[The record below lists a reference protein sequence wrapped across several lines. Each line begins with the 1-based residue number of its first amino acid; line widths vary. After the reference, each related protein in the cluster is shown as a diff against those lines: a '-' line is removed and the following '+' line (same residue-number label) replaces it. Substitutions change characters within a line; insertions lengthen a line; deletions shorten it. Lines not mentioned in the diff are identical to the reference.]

1 MPFAN
6 SWDGSGSTT
15 TLTLDLASVDLPIIP
30 ALSPNGV
37 AAVTFDIAASG
48 SWGGG
53 PGYGGITHDFAPAQD
68 WSDYTAISL
77 WYHGSGSGADIR
89 VELKSDGGDAF
100 NSNRYEYT
108 FTDDFTGWVY
118 FNILWGDFTQRT
130 DFNPGPNP
138 ADPINLA
145 AMWGYSIL
153 LPGGASGTF
162 YLDQVALTAG
172 SVVAD
177 FETGIPAGFVP
188 FANSW
193 DGSGST
199 TTLILDLALVNLPV
213 IPMMSPN
220 SAAAVT
226 FDIAA
231 SGSWGGG
238 PGYGGVTHDF
248 TPVQNWS
255 DYQGFSLWYR
265 GSGSGADIR
274 LELKSDGGDAFN
286 SNRYEYT
293 FTDDFTG
300 WVYFNIPWGDFLQR
314 TDFNPGPNPA
324 DPINLAA
331 IWGYS
336 ILLPGGA
343 SGSFSSIR

>member
-1 MPFAN
+1 MKRKILPFSAKLIMSVSFMILLVGTLLVASAVYLPVRTAYAQADAGTLVLADFETGIPAGFVPFAD
-6 SWDGSGSTT
+6 SRDGSGSTT

-145 AMWGYSIL
+145 AMWGYSICFL
-153 LPGGASGTF
+153 GAPA
-162 YLDQVALTAG
+162 AL
-172 SVVAD
+172 
-177 FETGIPAGFVP
+177 
-188 FANSW
+188 
-193 DGSGST
+193 ST
-199 TTLILDLALVNLPV
+199 ST
-213 IPMMSPN
+213 
-220 SAAAVT
+220 
-226 FDIAA
+226 
-231 SGSWGGG
+231 
-238 PGYGGVTHDF
+238 
-248 TPVQNWS
+248 
-255 DYQGFSLWYR
+255 R
-265 GSGSGADIR
+265 
-274 LELKSDGGDAFN
+274 
-286 SNRYEYT
+286 
-293 FTDDFTG
+293 
-300 WVYFNIPWGDFLQR
+300 
-314 TDFNPGPNPA
+314 
-324 DPINLAA
+324 
-331 IWGYS
+331 
-336 ILLPGGA
+336 
-343 SGSFSSIR
+343 

>member
-1 MPFAN
+1 M
-6 SWDGSGSTT
+6 G
-15 TLTLDLASVDLPIIP
+15 LL
-30 ALSPNGV
+30 
-37 AAVTFDIAASG
+37 
-48 SWGGG
+48 
-53 PGYGGITHDFAPAQD
+53 H
-68 WSDYTAISL
+68 
-77 WYHGSGSGADIR
+77 
-89 VELKSDGGDAF
+89 
-100 NSNRYEYT
+100 
-108 FTDDFTGWVY
+108 
-118 FNILWGDFTQRT
+118 
-130 DFNPGPNP
+130 
-138 ADPINLA
+138 
-145 AMWGYSIL
+145 L

-188 FANSW
+188 FADSW

-231 SGSWGGG
+231 SGSWGGA
-238 PGYGGVTHDF
+238 GYAGVTHDF

-293 FTDDFTG
+293 FTDNFTG

-343 SGSFSSIR
+343 SGSFYLDQVTVSGVPTETEPEPEPEPPSGFVDIVDDFEAGLPFGTDGDGLEIGFVTWGDFWNGTTVALADPLVGEAIP